1 MLMSKNSNSKTLSRV
16 LILCGTIFL
25 AACFPK
31 QQISQNSHVPLFI
44 PVPLSKFTFRDI
56 STLIYQSMSDHC
68 ARVGHTLVTQA
79 QNGYSL
85 HIEVKDLSS
94 LRKFVSPDVLLFHT
108 TVRLELA
115 CSLYNFTQEL
125 IAQKTFHFSTLIS
138 KARNPIINSSFLT
151 FEYKQLMNQAAPKIE
166 RYFRRFLKKDGF

>member
-1 MLMSKNSNSKTLSRV
+1 MLMCKNSSKKTFRF
-16 LILCGTIFL
+16 LILCSTIFL

-31 QQISQNSHVPLFI
+31 QQISQNSYVPLFI
-44 PVPLSKFTFRDI
+44 TVPLNKFTFRDI
-56 STLIYQSMSDHC
+56 SALIYQSITDHC
-68 ARVGHTLVTQA
+68 ARVGHTLVTKA

-108 TVRLELA
+108 TVQLELA
-115 CSLYNFTQEL
+115 CSLYNFAQEL
-125 IAQKTFHFSTLIS
+125 VAQKTFRFSTLIS

-166 RYFRRFLKKDGF
+166 RHFRRFLKKDGF